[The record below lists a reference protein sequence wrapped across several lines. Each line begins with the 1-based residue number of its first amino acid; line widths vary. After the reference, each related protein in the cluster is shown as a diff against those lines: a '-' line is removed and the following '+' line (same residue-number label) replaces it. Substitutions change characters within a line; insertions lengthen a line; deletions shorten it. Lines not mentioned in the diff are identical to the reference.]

1 MGSMDKTNPVTLHD
15 MRLINHKSDFDFIL
29 RLKDCKDPEKTV
41 PFPECDF
48 DVRFWTSCKANAYTA
63 SCKGGVCVNCRREA
77 DGIRFIFDNHRL
89 GVGQLKWEPHFELPD
104 GLYPDGVR
112 DLYSPGPLD
121 IQLVSGAGDCGDRAE
136 VERLIRARYS
146 VSQELAILRQR
157 DTKPDEFAEY
167 DAFAEECKAKAK
179 HILSTRKNERF

>member
-1 MGSMDKTNPVTLHD
+1 

-48 DVRFWTSCKANAYTA
+48 DVRFWTSSKANAYTA

-89 GVGQLKWEPHFELPD
+89 GVGQLKWEPHFELPN

-112 DLYSPGPLD
+112 DL
-121 IQLVSGAGDCGDRAE
+121 
-136 VERLIRARYS
+136 
-146 VSQELAILRQR
+146 
-157 DTKPDEFAEY
+157 
-167 DAFAEECKAKAK
+167 
-179 HILSTRKNERF
+179 LSNPR